1 MLRCVKSMLGLQVNS
16 ALVVAAVVQHSC
28 LPLCCFHFGVVTF
41 CKGAKKE
48 RFCTAQ
54 VENAITRATKE
65 KRVAELTEAL
75 EQSTVVFGL
84 RYRKISVRPL
94 AGPSQPCLA
103 QGAPVT
109 LAMRSGLCRCARHA
123 LGTAHSASTA
133 TSARC
138 PELYMH
144 GAGEEL

>member
-84 RYRKISVRPL
+84 RYRKISVRPHTH
-94 AGPSQPCLA
+94 A